1 MTIGQNIRFGLKQ
14 ADDEAEQRV
23 IELIHEM
30 DLSEMQEKFPHELSG
45 GQQQRVALA
54 RALAPA
60 PRLILLDE
68 PYSGLDSRL
77 RERIRDKM
85 LHILRQ
91 MGTAALM
98 VTHDAEE
105 AMFMSDKIIVL
116 REEKSCNK
124 AVR

>member
-1 MTIGQNIRFGLKQ
+1 
-14 ADDEAEQRV
+14 
-23 IELIHEM
+23 
-30 DLSEMQEKFPHELSG
+30 MQQKFPHELSG

-54 RALAPA
+54 SALAPA

-91 MGTAALM
+91 TGTAAYWSHMMLKKLCLCRIKLLCCVM
-98 VTHDAEE
+98 
-105 AMFMSDKIIVL
+105 
-116 REEKSCNK
+116 EKSCNK
-124 AVR
+124 VDQLTCIAGLKMLCG